1 MRTSVKIVA
10 WLLTVVAAA
19 AIVSGA
25 YLFGIDRGLF
35 SPGREDEVAR
45 LLLDDM
51 QVQHAIATAT
61 VDALVEQIPLLEEV
75 RSGLDDAAFDL
86 TKTDRYAEAFQGAVD
101 LAYTRALARDASAG
115 RSVVLTLD
123 DLVMLLGQDSIPLL
137 GGVDLGT
144 DLGDQGVEL
153 ISARDLRRIRKV
165 EDAAHR
171 WALPLL
177 ATGLVL
183 AIAALIMPGR
193 RGIRAVW
200 LGILIAAG
208 AALLFFTTGAAGS
221 RLVAQAPQPSAGVID
236 ALWVSAAPSI
246 RTWLG
251 ATFMGGLLVV
261 TVGFLVNAEHD

>member
-1 MRTSVKIVA
+1 MRTGVKVVA
-10 WLLTVVAAA
+10 WTMTVVAAG
-19 AIVSGA
+19 AIVGGA

-45 LLLDDM
+45 LLLDDA
-51 QVQHAIATAT
+51 QVQRAIATAT

-75 RSGLDDAAFDL
+75 RAGLDDAAFDL
-86 TKTDRYAEAFQGAVD
+86 TKTERYAEAFKGAVD
-101 LAYTRALARDASAG
+101 LAYERALAEDGAAG

-123 DLVMLLGQDSIPLL
+123 DLVTLLGEDSIPLL
-137 GGVDLGT
+137 NGVDLGSDT
-144 DLGDQGVEL
+144 GSQGVEL
-153 ISARDLRRIRKV
+153 VGARDLRRIRKV
-165 EDAAHR
+165 QDAAHR

-183 AIAALIMPGR
+183 AVAALIIPGR
-193 RGIRAVW
+193 RGARAVW

-208 AALLFFTTGAAGS
+208 AATLFFTTGMIGS
-221 RLVAQAPQPSAGVID
+221 QLATQASQPASGVVE

-251 ATFMGGLLVV
+251 GAFMGGLLVV
-261 TVGFLVNAEHD
+261 AIGFLVGAEHD